1 MDTPR
6 PEHTFPEGLLES
18 DEKFRALVEH
28 AVVGIYIIQNGYF
41 TYVNAR
47 FADIFGYSR
56 NELIG
61 RSHLELTHPEDRTLA
76 AHNVKKRLS
85 GEKDGIEYTFR
96 GITKNDKIRYI
107 HVYGSVFLY
116 EGERAIIGTLIDET
130 EMVETRK
137 ELEKLANYDSMTG
150 LFNRRVFQLEF
161 EHSIA
166 LGKQREHRVALI
178 FFDLDNFKRIND
190 SLGHRIGDD
199 ILYLVGQKIK
209 DTLHTADLFA
219 RIGGDEFAIV
229 VEDFSSVDE
238 ISQLVRKIQKKMG
251 ENLTVHD
258 MTLRLGLSFGIALFP
273 EHGTDTETLQ
283 KAADIALYEAK
294 KMGKNRYAF
303 FAKSSNELLT
313 KLRLETELSEAL
325 HTETLQMYLQPQ
337 FDTHSDTLCGAEA
350 LVRWEH
356 PEYGL
361 LYPDTFLPLAEE
373 SGQLYQIDL
382 FMLKQAL
389 TALHDWHLSGKK
401 PVQLSVNVSNALF
414 HHHEFLPHIR
424 ELKETYGECFCHIE
438 LELTEDLLLENE
450 SYANH
455 ILYALKIM
463 GFKLS
468 IDDFGTGYSSL
479 SYLKKLQ
486 VDKIKIDRSFI
497 SELTH
502 DSQDHI
508 IVDAII
514 LMGHALGLR
523 VLAEGVET
531 GTQLEIL
538 KTMQC
543 DHVQGYYFSPA
554 VPLKDFAARWIGT

>member
-1 MDTPR
+1 
-6 PEHTFPEGLLES
+6 
-18 DEKFRALVEH
+18 
-28 AVVGIYIIQNGYF
+28 
-41 TYVNAR
+41 
-47 FADIFGYSR
+47 
-56 NELIG
+56 
-61 RSHLELTHPEDRTLA
+61 
-76 AHNVKKRLS
+76 
-85 GEKDGIEYTFR
+85 
-96 GITKNDKIRYI
+96 
-107 HVYGSVFLY
+107 
-116 EGERAIIGTLIDET
+116 
-130 EMVETRK
+130 
-137 ELEKLANYDSMTG
+137 
-150 LFNRRVFQLEF
+150 
-161 EHSIA
+161 
-166 LGKQREHRVALI
+166 
-178 FFDLDNFKRIND
+178 
-190 SLGHRIGDD
+190 
-199 ILYLVGQKIK
+199 
-209 DTLHTADLFA
+209 
-219 RIGGDEFAIV
+219 
-229 VEDFSSVDE
+229 
-238 ISQLVRKIQKKMG
+238 
-251 ENLTVHD
+251 
-258 MTLRLGLSFGIALFP
+258 
-273 EHGTDTETLQ
+273 
-283 KAADIALYEAK
+283 
-294 KMGKNRYAF
+294 
-303 FAKSSNELLT
+303 
-313 KLRLETELSEAL
+313 
-325 HTETLQMYLQPQ
+325 MYLQPQ